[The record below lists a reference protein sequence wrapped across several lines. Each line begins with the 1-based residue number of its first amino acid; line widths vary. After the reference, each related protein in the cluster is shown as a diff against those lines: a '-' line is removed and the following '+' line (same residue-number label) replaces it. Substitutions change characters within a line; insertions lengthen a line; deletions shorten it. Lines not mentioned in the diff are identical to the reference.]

1 VHEVCLG
8 IGCLPGRY
16 LFNLFGEMVHSHIFM
31 ENIPDRPSR
40 DDLRRRSRVDFN
52 YVHEVTFM
60 IHPKDISELTR
71 KLYDVSDPE
80 SENYGQHLTRSEVV
94 TMISNPQ
101 GCDAVVKYLRLNGAT
116 VVSQTIDGDFITA
129 SATIDTW
136 ERIFDTEFFTFHQ
149 TQLNRKIKE
158 VIRAESYSIP
168 RELEAHVKHVL
179 RVVDIPFPL
188 RGGLGSSPSPSSSNI
203 ERVAQSSGVRTS
215 SSSSTGTSTSTGTG
229 SRRRSGIGAGAG
241 TGTGTGK
248 RNTESLLALSK
259 KTVTPEK
266 IRQYYNMTNYEG
278 NEYSKQA
285 VYASGGQNLSPI
297 DLRLFQDQFSIIQDV
312 IPIRGNTDHTVCTV
326 ESALCAESNLDIQ
339 YIMGV
344 SPVSPTI
351 HWYFPGDF
359 ADWLVEVS
367 NTTDLPL
374 VLSISYGSQE
384 YRVTQA
390 EHDAFDYQAIKL
402 GVLGVTIFVAA
413 GDDGA
418 NGSEVKYLG
427 RCYICNS
434 NVVYTVRVTSV

>member
-1 VHEVCLG
+1 
-8 IGCLPGRY
+8 
-16 LFNLFGEMVHSHIFM
+16 M

-40 DDLRRRSRVDFN
+40 DDLHRRSRVDFN
-52 YVHEVTFM
+52 YVHEVIFM
-60 IHPKDISELTR
+60 IHPKDIGELTR

-101 GCDAVVKYLRLNGAT
+101 GRDAVVKYLVLNGAT

-149 TQLNRKIKE
+149 TQLNRKVKE

-168 RELEAHVKHVL
+168 RELKAHIKHVL

-188 RGGLGSSPSPSSSNI
+188 RGGLGSSPSPSSSNM
-203 ERVAQSSGVRTS
+203 ERVAQPSEIRTGTSSSTS
-215 SSSSTGTSTSTGTG
+215 SSSSTGTGTSTSTGTG
-229 SRRRSGIGAGAG
+229 
-241 TGTGTGK
+241 K
-248 RNTESLLALSK
+248 RNTKSLLAISK

-278 NEYSKQA
+278 NEFSKQA

-312 IPIRGNTDHTVCTV
+312 IPIRGNMDHTVCTV
-326 ESALCAESNLDIQ
+326 ESTLCSESNLDIQ

-359 ADWLVEVS
+359 ADWLMEVS

-427 RCYICNS
+427 KCSTCNS
-434 NVVYTVRVTSV
+434 SAVCTVRVTFV

>member
-1 VHEVCLG
+1 MHEVCLG

-16 LFNLFGEMVHSHIFM
+16 LYNLFGEMVHSHIFM

-52 YVHEVTFM
+52 HVHEVIFM
-60 IHPKDISELTR
+60 IHPKDIGELTR

-94 TMISNPQ
+94 TMISNPR
-101 GCDAVVKYLRLNGAT
+101 GRDAVVKYLRLNGAA
-116 VVSQTIDGDFITA
+116 VVSQTLDGDFISA
-129 SATIDTW
+129 SATIDIW

-149 TQLNRKIKE
+149 TQLNRKVKE

-168 RELEAHVKHVL
+168 RELKAHVKHVL

-188 RGGLGSSPSPSSSNI
+188 RGGLGSQSSTPSSSNM

-215 SSSSTGTSTSTGTG
+215 SSSRTGTESG
-229 SRRRSGIGAGAG
+229 SGSGI
-241 TGTGTGK
+241 GK
-248 RNTESLLALSK
+248 RNTKSLLAISK

-278 NEYSKQA
+278 NEFSKQA

-297 DLRLFQDQFSIIQDV
+297 DLRLFQDRFSIIQDV
-312 IPIRGNTDHTVCTV
+312 IPVRGNTDHTVCTI

-418 NGSEVKYLG
+418 NGSEIKYLG
-427 RCYICNS
+427 KCCSCNS
-434 NVVYTVRVTSV
+434 NAVCTVRVTVV

>member
-1 VHEVCLG
+1 
-8 IGCLPGRY
+8 
-16 LFNLFGEMVHSHIFM
+16 
-31 ENIPDRPSR
+31 
-40 DDLRRRSRVDFN
+40 
-52 YVHEVTFM
+52 M
-60 IHPKDISELTR
+60 IHPKDIGELTR

-101 GCDAVVKYLRLNGAT
+101 GRDAVVKYLRLNGAT

-149 TQLNRKIKE
+149 TQLNRKVKE

-168 RELEAHVKHVL
+168 RELKAHVKHVL
-179 RVVDIPFPL
+179 RVVDIPLPL
-188 RGGLGSSPSPSSSNI
+188 RGGLGSSQSSSPSSSNM

-215 SSSSTGTSTSTGTG
+215 SSTGTGTGAGTGSSTSTGTE
-229 SRRRSGIGAGAG
+229 SRRGLGIGAGIGTWAG
-241 TGTGTGK
+241 AGTETGTGTGK
-248 RNTESLLALSK
+248 RNTKSLLAISK

-312 IPIRGNTDHTVCTV
+312 IPIRGNTDHTVCTI

-418 NGSEVKYLG
+418 NGSETKYLG
-427 RCYICNS
+427 KCGSCNS
-434 NVVYTVRVTSV
+434 NAVCTVRVTVV

>member
-1 VHEVCLG
+1 
-8 IGCLPGRY
+8 
-16 LFNLFGEMVHSHIFM
+16 MVHSHIFM

-52 YVHEVTFM
+52 YVHEVIFM
-60 IHPKDISELTR
+60 IHPKDIGELTR
-71 KLYDVSDPE
+71 KLDDVSDPE

-101 GCDAVVKYLRLNGAT
+101 GRDAVVKYLRLNGAT

-149 TQLNRKIKE
+149 TQLNRKVKE

-168 RELEAHVKHVL
+168 RELKAHIKHVL

-203 ERVAQSSGVRTS
+203 ERVVQSSGVRTS
-215 SSSSTGTSTSTGTG
+215 SSTGTSSSTSTEAGTSAGTG
-229 SRRRSGIGAGAG
+229 SG
-241 TGTGTGK
+241 TGTSTGK
-248 RNTESLLALSK
+248 RNTKSLLAISK

-326 ESALCAESNLDIQ
+326 DSTLCAESNLDIQ

-418 NGSEVKYLG
+418 NGSETKYLG
-427 RCYICNS
+427 LYCSCYS
-434 NVVYTVRVTSV
+434 NTVCTVRVTVV